1 MSKIVRD
8 YGFDQNILIVEDFI
22 SLATLRQ
29 GVEKPVRL
37 DLGNDEN
44 PDGLQPYFCWLEMI
58 RISFPDFNDGRGFS
72 LAKRLRQLGYEGVLR
87 ASGYLIADQYRM
99 ARLSGFDE
107 IEIDD
112 LLAARQPEW
121 LWRSQV
127 IKKKLSYQ
135 NRLLKTG

>member
-8 YGFDQNILIVEDFI
+8 HGFDQDNLKEEDFI
-22 SLATLRQ
+22 TLETLRK
-29 GVEKPVRL
+29 GVENPVRL
-37 DLGNDEN
+37 GLNNDEN
-44 PDGLQPYFCWLEMI
+44 PDELQPFFCWVELI

-72 LAKRLRQLGYEGVLR
+72 MAKRLRQLGYQGVLR
-87 ASGYLIADQYRM
+87 GQGYLIADQYRM

-121 LWRSQV
+121 LWQNQAL
-127 IKKKLSYQ
+127 KKKLSYQ
-135 NRLLKTG
+135 DRLLKTG

>member
-8 YGFDQNILIVEDFI
+8 YGFDQNILTVEDFI

-58 RISFPDFNDGRGFS
+58 RIPFPDFNDGRGFS

-135 NRLLKTG
+135 DRLLKTG

>member
-8 YGFDQNILIVEDFI
+8 DGFDQDNLSELDFVT
-22 SLATLRQ
+22 LETLRQ
-29 GVEKPVRL
+29 GVENPVRL
-37 DLGNDEN
+37 ALKNDEN
-44 PDGLQPYFCWLEMI
+44 PDELQPFFCWIEMI
-58 RISFPDFNDGRGFS
+58 RIPFPDFNDGRGFS

-87 ASGYLIADQYRM
+87 AQGYLIADQYRM

-121 LWRSQV
+121 LWQSQV
-127 IKKKLSYQ
+127 MKKNLSYQ
-135 NRLLKTG
+135 ERLLKAG

>member
-8 YGFDQNILIVEDFI
+8 YGFDKNIENEKDFV
-22 SLATLRQ
+22 SLDTIRQ
-29 GVEKPVRL
+29 GVESPVRL
-37 DLGNDEN
+37 DLKNNEN
-44 PDGLQPYFCWLEMI
+44 PDELQPFFCWIKMI
-58 RISFPDFNDGRGFS
+58 RIPFPDFNDGRGFS

-87 ASGYLIADQYRM
+87 AQGYLIADQYRM

-121 LWRSQV
+121 LWQNQV
-127 IKKKLSYQ
+127 MKKSLSYQ
-135 NRLLKTG
+135 DRLLKTG